1 MKKKLL
7 PPLLII
13 FLNPAAAE
21 TTLYVTDQLKIE
33 VRSGQSTQHK
43 ILRFLPS
50 GTPVTVL
57 EQTDDG
63 YTRVITPQG
72 TDGWMLSRHLMDTPS
87 ARDRLAQLESNYNQ
101 LESESANLKQE
112 LNDLVA
118 LKSDLE
124 ERNRNFQDQDAELQ
138 QELEKLRRTAA
149 RPVELAKQNKQ
160 LQQQLKDERSTIGE
174 LRNENELLKAQTKRK
189 WFLTG
194 AGVTLGA
201 LLVGLVIPR
210 IPWRRR
216 RSWGEF

>member
-1 MKKKLL
+1 MKKNLL
-7 PPLLII
+7 QLLFII
-13 FLNPAAAE
+13 CLNPAAAE
-21 TTLYVTDQLKIE
+21 TTLYVTDQLKLE
-33 VRSGQSTQHK
+33 VRSGKSTQHK

-63 YTRVITPQG
+63 YTHVVTPQG

-87 ARDRLAQLESNYNQ
+87 ARDRLAQMESNYGQ
-101 LESESANLKQE
+101 LESENAKLKQE

-118 LKSDLE
+118 FKTDLE
-124 ERNRNFQDQDAELQ
+124 ERNRNLQGKDADRQ

-160 LQQQLKDERSTIGE
+160 LQQQLNDERETIQE
-174 LRNENELLKAQTKRK
+174 LRNENDLLKAQTKRK
-189 WFLTG
+189 WFITG
-194 AGVTLGA
+194 AVVTLGA
-201 LLVGLVIPR
+201 MFIGLIIPR

-216 RSWGEF
+216 RGWGEF